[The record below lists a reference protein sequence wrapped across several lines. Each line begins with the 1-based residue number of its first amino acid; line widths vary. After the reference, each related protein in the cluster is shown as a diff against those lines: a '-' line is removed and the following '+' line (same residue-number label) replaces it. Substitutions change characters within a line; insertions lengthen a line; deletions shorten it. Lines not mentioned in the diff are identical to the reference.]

1 MERQMKLDDITI
13 SRAITDSFMKD
24 FQEAMDVEVAIG
36 GAGPAGMAA
45 GYYLAKE
52 GIKTVIF
59 EKQLRVGGGM
69 PGGGMMFNT
78 IVVQEEAKEILDEFG
93 IRNSEYEKGYYVA
106 DSVEASS
113 AICLKAIQAGAK
125 IFNLISIE
133 DVMIR
138 KDDRITGLVL
148 NWSAV
153 NLAGLHV
160 DPLSIRSR
168 LVIDATGHASEIC
181 HIVVNKLGAKLR
193 TEGGG
198 ILGERSMWADI
209 AESNIIKNTREVYPG
224 LIVAGMA
231 ANAVCGSPR
240 MGPIFGGMLL
250 SGRHAAEVASK
261 IIKETA
267 VS

>member
-1 MERQMKLDDITI
+1 MQLDDITI
-13 SRAITDSFMKD
+13 SRAITESFMKD
-24 FQEAMDVEVAIG
+24 FQQAMDVEVAIG
-36 GAGPAGMAA
+36 GAGPAGMTAA
-45 GYYLAKE
+45 YYLAKE

-59 EKQLRVGGGM
+59 ERSLRPGGGM

-78 IVVQEEAKEILDEFG
+78 IVVQEAARAILDEFDV
-93 IRNSEYEKGYYVA
+93 RTREYETGYYTA

-113 AICLKAIQAGAK
+113 AICFKAIQAGAK
-125 IFNLISIE
+125 IFNLVSIE

-138 KDDRITGLVL
+138 ENDRITGLVL

-153 NLAGLHV
+153 SLAKLHV
-160 DPLSIRSR
+160 DPLSIRSKV
-168 LVIDATGHASEIC
+168 VIDATGHASEIC
-181 HIVVNKLGAKLR
+181 HIVVNKLGGRLR

-198 ILGERSMWADI
+198 IMGERSMWAEV
-209 AESNIIKNTREVYPG
+209 AEGKIIENTREVYPG

-231 ANAVCGSPR
+231 ANAVCGTPR

-250 SGRHAAEVASK
+250 SGKRAAVAAKEVLQQL
-261 IIKETA
+261 E

>member
-1 MERQMKLDDITI
+1 MLDEITI
-13 SRAITDSFMKD
+13 SKAITENFMKD
-24 FQEAMDVEVAIG
+24 FLKAMEVDVAIG
-36 GAGPAGMAA
+36 GAGPAGMTAA
-45 GYYLAKE
+45 YYLAKK

-59 EKQLRVGGGM
+59 ERSLRPGGGM

-78 IVVQEEAKEILDEFG
+78 IVVQEEAKEILDEFDV
-93 IRNSEYEKGYYVA
+93 RTEEYEKGYYIA

-113 AICLKAIQAGAK
+113 GLCFKAIQAGAK
-125 IFNLISIE
+125 IFNLMSIE

-138 KDDRITGLVL
+138 ENDRITGLVL

-153 NLAGLHV
+153 TLAGLHV
-160 DPLSIRSR
+160 DPLTIRAR
-168 LVIDATGHASEIC
+168 VVIDATGHACEIC
-181 HIVVNKLGAKLR
+181 HVVVNKCGGKLM

-198 ILGERSMWADI
+198 VVGEKSMWAEM
-209 AESNIIKNTREVYPG
+209 AESKIKGNTKEIYPG

-231 ANAVCGSPR
+231 ANAVCGTPR

-250 SGRHAAEVASK
+250 SGKRAALVALEILQQLK
-261 IIKETA
+261 

>member
-1 MERQMKLDDITI
+1 MLDDITI
-13 SRAITDSFMKD
+13 SKAITESFVKD
-24 FQEAMDVEVAIG
+24 FLKAMEVDVAIG
-36 GAGPAGMAA
+36 GAGPAGMTAA
-45 GYYLAKE
+45 YYLAKT
-52 GIKTVIF
+52 GVKTVIF
-59 EKQLRVGGGM
+59 ERSLRPGGGM

-78 IVVQEEAKEILDEFG
+78 IVVQEEAKGILDEFE
-93 IRNSEYEKGYYVA
+93 IRTEEYEKGYYIA

-113 AICLKAIQAGAK
+113 GICFKTIQAGAK
-125 IFNLISIE
+125 IFNLMSIE

-138 KDDRITGLVL
+138 ENDRITGLVL

-153 NLAGLHV
+153 TLAGLHV

-168 LVIDATGHASEIC
+168 VVIDATGHACEIC
-181 HIVVNKLGAKLR
+181 HVVVNKCGGKLM

-198 ILGERSMWADI
+198 VMGEKSMWAEV
-209 AESNIIKNTREVYPG
+209 AESKIEENTKEIYPG

-231 ANAVCGSPR
+231 ANAVCGTPR

-250 SGRHAAEVASK
+250 SGKRAAEVALEILQQLK
-261 IIKETA
+261 